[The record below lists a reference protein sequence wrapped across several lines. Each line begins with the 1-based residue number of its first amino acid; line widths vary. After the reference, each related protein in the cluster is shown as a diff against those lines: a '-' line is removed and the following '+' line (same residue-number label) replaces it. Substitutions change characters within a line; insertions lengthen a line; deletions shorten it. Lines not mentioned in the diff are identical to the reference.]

1 PLDQVHVPLRLSRR
15 CNAPPLSL
23 LERVAAAARIFHQLG
38 LRLQQGRVPAAGEP
52 LLWQSRQPRP
62 VRVIT
67 FGSPSYEDVAT
78 ARVLAGDNSLS
89 LSSALAGVLQ

>member
-1 PLDQVHVPLRLSRR
+1 VPLCALHWA
-15 CNAPPLSL
+15 N
-23 LERVAAAARIFHQLG
+23 
-38 LRLQQGRVPAAGEP
+38 

-78 ARVLAGDNSLS
+78 TRVLAGDNSLS